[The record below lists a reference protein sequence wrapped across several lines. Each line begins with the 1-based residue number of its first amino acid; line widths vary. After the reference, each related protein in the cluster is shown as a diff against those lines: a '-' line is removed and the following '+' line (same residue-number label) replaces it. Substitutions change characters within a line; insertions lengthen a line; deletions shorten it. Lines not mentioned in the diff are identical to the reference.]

1 MTIQGVPPELAH
13 YYPGWIWDAQSVG
26 ALKSLLLFFDGFAL
40 LLPEDHFQ
48 AAVTHEAEL
57 AQPLQEAGL
66 LHNFEPTTWLDADT
80 AQIIRRAAILSRP
93 EGSSPGSITSGHFS
107 RSMSISTM
115 HMASVAADFPTADR
129 IVDEML
135 RLGTIIR
142 RRPDL
147 GPDMVDMPMRAR
159 AAVLL
164 TLSLAAQTKV
174 ASHRIR
180 LVGDLSQAAR
190 EQSDPLPQAGQA
202 LSRAERVGQILH
214 QDILKVGVDLSEAPL
229 DEILDYRR
237 EHGEAYRSY
246 AQGLRE
252 FVGDLEAAEPI
263 DRPRMLHERSESIA
277 DHAAKIRRARR
288 AWGRPVTALAF
299 AGAGAAWTLHQAD
312 IWGAVLGALG
322 AAAGFAPPPKPQ
334 SPFTYL
340 FETRRIS

>member
-13 YYPGWIWDAQSVG
+13 YYPGWIWDARSVG
-26 ALKSLLLFFDGFAL
+26 ELKSLLLFFDGFAL
-40 LLPEDHFQ
+40 LLPEDHFH

-66 LHNFEPTTWLDADT
+66 LHNFEPRTWLDADT
-80 AQIIRRAAILSRP
+80 AQIIRRAAIRSRRA
-93 EGSSPGSITSGHFS
+93 EGSPAFITIGHLWGP
-107 RSMSISTM
+107 MAISTG
-115 HMASVAADFPTADR
+115 HMAADPPSTDR
-129 IVDEML
+129 IVNQML
-135 RLGTIIR
+135 RSGTIIR

-147 GPDMVDMPMRAR
+147 GPDMVDMPERAR

-164 TLSLAAQTKV
+164 TLGLAAQAKV
-174 ASHRIR
+174 ASHRIH
-180 LVGDLSQAAR
+180 LVGDLSQATR
-190 EQSDPLPQAGQA
+190 EQSDPLPRVGQA
-202 LSRAERVGQILH
+202 LSKAERIGRLLH
-214 QDILKVGVDLSEAPL
+214 QDILNVGVDLSEAPL

-237 EHGEAYRSY
+237 EHGAAYRAY
-246 AQGLRE
+246 AEDLRR
-252 FVGDLEAAEPI
+252 FVGILQAAEPI

-277 DHAAKIRRARR
+277 DHASKIRRARR

-312 IWGAVLGALG
+312 IWGAVFGALG
-322 AAAGFAPPPKPQ
+322 AAAGFARPPKPQ

>member
-26 ALKSLLLFFDGFAL
+26 ELKSLLLFFDGFAL
-40 LLPEDHFQ
+40 LLPEEHFQ

-66 LHNFEPTTWLDADT
+66 LHNFEPRTWLDADT
-80 AQIIRRAAILSRP
+80 AQIIRRAAIRSRP
-93 EGSSPGSITSGHFS
+93 EGSSSGSITSRHFS
-107 RSMSISTM
+107 GPVSISM
-115 HMASVAADFPTADR
+115 GHMAADPPTADR

-135 RLGTIIR
+135 RSGTIIR

-164 TLSLAAQTKV
+164 TLGLAAQTKV
-174 ASHRIR
+174 ASHRIH
-180 LVGDLSQAAR
+180 LVGDLSQATR
-190 EQSDPLPQAGQA
+190 EQSDPLPQVGQA
-202 LSRAERVGQILH
+202 LSRAERIGRLLH
-214 QDILKVGVDLSEAPL
+214 EDVLNVGVDLSAAPL

-237 EHGEAYRSY
+237 EHGEAYRTY
-246 AQGLRE
+246 ARGLRE

-288 AWGRPVTALAF
+288 AWGRPVTALAL

-322 AAAGFAPPPKPQ
+322 AAAGFAPPPTPQ